1 MFQEVLRIKPVLEPG
16 STAKMEATLSQR
28 FKRVTKTFSSGLKAV
43 VTGTALG
50 IGLNILAKI
59 LNPITELE
67 ERLNTLLG
75 KGKNLADLSG
85 RFNTSTGK
93 LARLQIVGERLG
105 VNPED
110 LQKLMEKYAEAIET
124 GREEIKKPLKDQSD
138 ATKILSKDFL
148 QEQDL
153 AESFF
158 KFIQSL
164 RFVTD
169 QDQRKKIEKE
179 VLGEGL
185 FGFKRRFTD
194 ADFNKEFQT
203 APSLNEL
210 GKATANV
217 AITDEELR
225 IRRVNREAQDFIKN
239 ANTLGPGTVSSIG
252 LLEQKRSD
260 KDNKDF
266 AKLNQMA
273 VTARGTEEAMAAL
286 KVPLE
291 KLQEGIAKLVPII
304 EQLSKS
310 RWFRNIT
317 GGQ

>member
-1 MFQEVLRIKPVLEPG
+1 MFQEVLRIKPVLEPAA
-16 STAKMEATLSQR
+16 TAKMEATLSQR
-28 FKRVTKTFSSGLKAV
+28 FTRVTKRFAGGLKAV
-43 VTGTALG
+43 VSGTALG

-59 LNPITELE
+59 LNPIQELE

-75 KGKNLADLSG
+75 KGKNLLDQSD
-85 RFNTSTGK
+85 RFGTTTGK
-93 LARLQIVGERLG
+93 LARLQTVGERLG
-105 VNPED
+105 VSPED

-148 QEQDL
+148 QEKDI

-194 ADFNKEFQT
+194 ANFADEFKTLPTVNTFGQ
-203 APSLNEL
+203 AA
-210 GKATANV
+210 GKV
-217 AITDEELR
+217 AQTDEELR

-239 ANTLGPGTVSSIG
+239 ANSLGPGTVSAISA
-252 LLEQKRSD
+252 LEQKRSD

-266 AKLNQMA
+266 ANINQMA
-273 VTARGTEEAMAAL
+273 VAARGLEESMAL
-286 KVPLE
+286 LQKP
-291 KLQEGIAKLVPII
+291 LQELQKGIANIVIFT
-304 EQLSKS
+304 ESLSKS
-310 RWFRNIT
+310 RWFRNIVGT
-317 GGQ
+317 K

>member
-1 MFQEVLRIKPVLEPG
+1 MFQEVLRIKPVLEPAA
-16 STAKMEATLSQR
+16 TAKMETTLSQR
-28 FKRVTKTFSSGLKAV
+28 FKRVTKSFGAGLKAV

-67 ERLNTLLG
+67 DRLNTLLG
-75 KGKNLADLSG
+75 KGKNILDQSD
-85 RFNTSTGK
+85 RFGTSSGK
-93 LARLQIVGERLG
+93 LARLQVVGERLG
-105 VNPED
+105 VSPED
-110 LQKLMEKYAEAIET
+110 LGKLMEKYAEAIET

-148 QEQDL
+148 QEKDI

-164 RFVTD
+164 KFVTD

-179 VLGEGL
+179 VLGESL

-194 ADFNKEFQT
+194 ADFTKEFKT
-203 APSLNEL
+203 VPDTGTL
-210 GKATANV
+210 GKAVGNV
-217 AITDEELR
+217 AATDEELR
-225 IRRVNREAQDFIKN
+225 IKRVNRETQDFLKN
-239 ANTLGPGTVSSIG
+239 ANTLGPGTVNAISA
-252 LLEQKRSD
+252 LEQKRSD

-266 AKLNQMA
+266 SNINQMA
-273 VTARGTEEAMAAL
+273 VAARGLEESMAL
-286 KVPLE
+286 LQKPLQQ
-291 KLQEGIAKLVPII
+291 LQTGIANLVTFT

-310 RWFRNIT
+310 RWFRNII
-317 GGQ
+317 GSK

>member
-16 STAKMEATLSQR
+16 ATAKMETTLSQR
-28 FKRVTKTFSSGLKAV
+28 FKKVTKTFSSGLKAV

-67 ERLNTLLG
+67 DRLNTLLG
-75 KGKNLADLSG
+75 KGKNILDLSG

-93 LARLQIVGERLG
+93 IARLQTVGERLG
-105 VNPED
+105 VSPED

-164 RFVTD
+164 KFVTD

-179 VLGEGL
+179 VLGESL

-194 ADFNKEFQT
+194 ANFSQEFKT
-203 APSLNEL
+203 LPNLNEF

-225 IRRVNREAQDFIKN
+225 IRRVNREAQSFIKN
-239 ANTLGPGTVSSIG
+239 SNSLGPGTVSAINA
-252 LLEQKRSD
+252 LEQKRANKED
-260 KDNKDF
+260 KDFSSLASK
-266 AKLNQMA
+266 A
-273 VTARGTEEAMAAL
+273 VAARGIEESMAL
-286 KVPLE
+286 IQKPLE
-291 KLQEGIAKLVPII
+291 QLQEGISKLVVFT
-304 EQLSKS
+304 EGLSKS
-310 RWFRNIT
+310 RWFRNIV
-317 GGQ
+317 GSK